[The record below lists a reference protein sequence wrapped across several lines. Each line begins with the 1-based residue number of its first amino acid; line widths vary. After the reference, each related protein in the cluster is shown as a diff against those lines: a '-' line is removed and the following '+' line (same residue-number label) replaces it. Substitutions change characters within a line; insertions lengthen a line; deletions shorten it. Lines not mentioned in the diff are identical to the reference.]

1 MSSKHGMS
9 GDPFLSINLPSNK
22 DSLLAWRC
30 LTGGE
35 KCSSIIFLTKEELE
49 EHIIKH
55 GGKHMLKVMNN
66 PKTRERVCER
76 VCRIC
81 MQKSKL
87 LEGHGC
93 NLEDFAPTEEAPEE
107 EENVERQYSPPR
119 PEVEM
124 IEEFGGSHRP
134 KSPTNDLLDQ
144 QVEEMLS
151 KSKSLPEKKLEVK
164 VENVRRSR
172 KDLEILSQ
180 NTY

>member
-1 MSSKHGMS
+1 MQK
-9 GDPFLSINLPSNK
+9 L
-22 DSLLAWRC
+22 
-30 LTGGE
+30 
-35 KCSSIIFLTKEELE
+35 
-49 EHIIKH
+49 
-55 GGKHMLKVMNN
+55 MNN
-66 PKTRERVCER
+66 PRTRERVCER

-107 EENVERQYSPPR
+107 EEHVERQYSPPR

-124 IEEFGGSHRP
+124 VEEFGGSHRP

-144 QVEEMLS
+144 QVEEMLN
-151 KSKSLPEKKLEVK
+151 KSKSLPQKKLEVK

-172 KDLEILSQ
+172 
-180 NTY
+180 